1 MEHWE
6 LTAREGIRETV
17 GRYAHLVDAGRIDE
31 LVALFAE
38 DAVLKAGELPP
49 ACGRAAIEALFRGTG
64 GRLAAASHA
73 ASALFRHAPTAAA

>member
-17 GRYAHLVDAGRIDE
+17 GRYAHLVDSGRIDE

-38 DAVLKAGELPP
+38 DAVL
-49 ACGRAAIEALFRGTG
+49 IF
-64 GRLAAASHA
+64 
-73 ASALFRHAPTAAA
+73 APD